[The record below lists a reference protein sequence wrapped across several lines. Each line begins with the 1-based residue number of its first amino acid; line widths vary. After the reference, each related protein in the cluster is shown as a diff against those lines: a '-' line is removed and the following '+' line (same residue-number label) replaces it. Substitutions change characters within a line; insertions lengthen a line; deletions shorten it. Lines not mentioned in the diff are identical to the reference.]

1 MSKIGFIGLGIMGTP
16 MAGNLIKGGHEVY
29 LYTRGSVPGALPRV

>member
-16 MAGNLIKGGHEVY
+16 DGAATCSRAGTSCSCYDIAHAC
-29 LYTRGSVPGALPRV
+29 RRS